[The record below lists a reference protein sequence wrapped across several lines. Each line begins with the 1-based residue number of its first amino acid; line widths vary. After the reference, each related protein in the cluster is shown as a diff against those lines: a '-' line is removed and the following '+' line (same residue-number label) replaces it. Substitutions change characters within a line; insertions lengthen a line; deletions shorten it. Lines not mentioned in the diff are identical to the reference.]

1 MGSFDKKE
9 FARLLKLAIGSRS
22 LNQFALHCDVSSA
35 HLSRLTRE
43 LLDTPPNPD
52 TIKKIASKAL
62 NGVTYENMM
71 RAAGHLDNLTDHEKS
86 SFGKRLKFLRLQR
99 NLSQREL
106 SEYVGMAHSTIS
118 LYENEQRE
126 PDHATLVKFA
136 NFFDVTTDFL
146 LGSGLIFSAPLDLK
160 ELLEDNDL
168 LFDGQPMNEEE
179 RESVLRIIE
188 ELVRLTKDK
197 NK

>member
-22 LNQFALHCDVSSA
+22 LNQFALHCEVSSA

-43 LLDTPPNPD
+43 LLETPPNPD
-52 TIKKIASKAL
+52 TIRKIANKAL
-62 NGVTYENMM
+62 NGVTYEDLMK
-71 RAAGHLDNLTDHEKS
+71 AAGHLDNRNKS
-86 SFGKRLKFLRLQR
+86 SFGEKIRLLRLKREM
-99 NLSQREL
+99 SQRDL
-106 SEYVGMAHSTIS
+106 AKFLGIAHSTIS
-118 LYENEQRE
+118 LYESENRE
-126 PDHATLVKFA
+126 PDHATVLKFA
-136 NFFDVTTDFL
+136 KFFNVSTDFL
-146 LGSGLIFSAPLDLK
+146 LGSNHVSNAPHDLK
-160 ELLEDNDL
+160 KLLEETEL
-168 LFDGQPMNEEE
+168 MFDGQPMNEEE